1 MKTFVCL
8 LIGISFC
15 LRLVAQAQE
24 LQQLQLDLEK
34 LAQFKLILSEMKSGY
49 QGLVNGYNAVR
60 DAGKSNFTL
69 HQNYL
74 NSLLLI
80 RPELNTSPAIQRI
93 ISNQILLQSNCKT
106 MLSSFKTSGVFSA
119 NELNEVASDC
129 DGILSIAS
137 ADFDLLNTVLTPAKM
152 RMSDGERTTVINQV
166 DQSMTNQ
173 IMRLKAIN
181 DEYNKTMMLRLQK
194 KRDINMMKQLGK
206 KQ

>member
-15 LRLVAQAQE
+15 LRLAAQAQE

-74 NSLLLI
+74 NSLLLV
-80 RPELNTSPAIQRI
+80 RPELKTSPAIQRI
-93 ISNQILLQSNCKT
+93 ISNQTQLQSNCKT
-106 MLSSFKTSGVFSA
+106 MLSSFKANGVFSV
-119 NELNEVASDC
+119 NELSEVASDC

-152 RMSDGERTTVINQV
+152 SMSDGERTTVISQIDRSV
-166 DQSMTNQ
+166 TNQ

-194 KRDINMMKQLGK
+194 KRDIDMMKQLGK

>member
-8 LIGISFC
+8 LIGIGFC
-15 LRLVAQAQE
+15 LRLTAQAQE
-24 LQQLQLDLEK
+24 LEQLRLDLEK

-49 QGLVNGYNAVR
+49 QDLVNGYNAVR
-60 DAGKSNFTL
+60 DAGRSNFTL
-69 HQNYL
+69 HQNYF

-80 RPELNTSPAIQRI
+80 SPELKTNPAIQRI
-93 ISNQILLQSNCKT
+93 ISSQTQLQSNCKT

-119 NELNEVASDC
+119 NELNEVTSDI
-129 DGILSIAS
+129 DGILAIAS
-137 ADFDLLNTVLTPAKM
+137 ADFDLLNTVLAPGKM

-166 DQSMTNQ
+166 DQSVTNQ
-173 IMRLKAIN
+173 MVRLKAIN
-181 DEYNKTMMLRLQK
+181 DEYNKIMMLRLQK